1 MAEANPDHDKSN
13 FDDENDIYR
22 SDIQSFS
29 QALPAEIDIFT
40 ALSKIPTYLEPKIDL
55 ENVKLNCTIGDPPV
69 LLYLPDETSSTPTI
83 TDFFYIMTELLGVAQ
98 SEYVCTN
105 CETS

>member
-13 FDDENDIYR
+13 FGNEDDIYR
-22 SDIQSFS
+22 SDIQSFG

-40 ALSKIPTYLEPKIDL
+40 APLEIPAYLEPKVDL
-55 ENVKLNCTIGDPPV
+55 ENVKLKCTIGDPPV

-83 TDFFYIMTELLGVAQ
+83 TAFFHIMTELLGVAQ